1 VQENAKMS
9 RRLKILIVCLA
20 LFLGW
25 IFIAPILAEGLI
37 VEKPLEKTDA
47 ILVLGGSSVYIERTR
62 KAAEIYKTG
71 VAPVIFLT
79 DDGGRAGWSR
89 IEKRNPPYV
98 ELARKSLI
106 SEGVP
111 AEAIVILQPTVSGT
125 IYEAQ
130 VLAEKAKAE
139 NLQRVLIVTSA
150 YHTRRALWTFER
162 FFAENNVETE
172 LGIVS
177 PSTGEQTPP
186 PFLWWLSPRGWGLVA
201 GEYVKFLV
209 YWVYY

>member
-9 RRLKILIVCLA
+9 RRLKILIICLA

-37 VEKPLEKTDA
+37 VERPLEKADA

-130 VLAEKAKAE
+130 VMAEKAKAE

-172 LGIVS
+172 LGIVA

-186 PFLWWLSPRGWGLVA
+186 PFLWWFSPRGWGLVA